1 MNEKVSDQQQHGG
14 HVAAGSP
21 LSRELWTLCKVH
33 DPVPIM
39 IMYTLIFLS
48 FHFFKN
54 CFEGFFL
61 LFSFLF
67 FSFFLPF
74 LSLLLF
80 FFFFLFYLLFSF
92 CSVFYFLS
100 FPFFFSSLFFAS
112 FLFFF
117 SYLIFF
123 LFFYFTLI
131 CSILNSLFYF
141 LKNNFSYI
149 KESFLKKI

>member
-1 MNEKVSDQQQHGG
+1 M
-14 HVAAGSP
+14 AAGSP
-21 LSRELWTLCKVH
+21 LSRELLTLCKVH

-74 LSLLLF
+74 LSLLPF

-112 FLFFF
+112 FLFSFF
-117 SYLIFF
+117 FSFLFFLSYLIFF